1 MVAPFFTDI
10 DISKGS
16 GRIEYQVYDDLNETF
31 SREIAEQVN
40 LVINTNKQTNF
51 SSQWLLV
58 SKWEDV
64 PPYGNYQIVS

>member
-1 MVAPFFTDI
+1 MAPFFTDI

-16 GRIEYQVYDDLNETF
+16 GRILYEVHDDLSVMF

-40 LVINTNKQTNF
+40 LVINTNKQMNF

-64 PPYGNYQIVS
+64 SPYGNYQTVS